1 MSAYDQIGDGYNHT
15 RSADPYIV
23 SRLLSLLAPVS
34 EHTYL
39 DIGCGTGNYTKA
51 LSQAGLK
58 MTGVDPSLKM
68 LSKAQTA
75 SGDIDWRVGSAE
87 AIPLSDEAV
96 HGVVAT
102 LTTHHW
108 NELKAGFS
116 EVARVLKPG
125 GNFVLFTS
133 TPHLMRK
140 YWLKHYFP
148 QMMSH
153 SMEVMPSLERTMLA
167 LAPTSIHVTN
177 VEAYNIL
184 PTLTDQFLY
193 AGKHQPERYL
203 DPQFRQGISSF
214 RLFAESAELV
224 SGLKQLEA
232 DIASG
237 KWKQIREDFQHEEG
251 DYVFLVGRKA

>member
-1 MSAYDQIGDGYNHT
+1 MPAYDQIGDGYNHT
-15 RSADPYIV
+15 RSADPYLV
-23 SRLLSLLAPVS
+23 SRLLDLLAPAS
-34 EHTYL
+34 GHTYL

-51 LSQAGLK
+51 LSKSGLK
-58 MTGVDPSLKM
+58 MIGIDPSIKM
-68 LSKAQTA
+68 LNLAQRST
-75 SGDIDWRVGSAE
+75 SEIDWRVGSAE
-87 AIPLSDEAV
+87 AIPIGDEAV

-108 NELKAGFS
+108 RDLKAGFA

-133 TPHLMRK
+133 TPHLMRR
-140 YWLKHYFP
+140 YWLMQYFP
-148 QMMSH
+148 EMMLH

-167 LAPTSIHVTN
+167 LSPTSIQVCN
-177 VEAYNIL
+177 VEAYDIKS
-184 PTLTDQFLY
+184 TLTDQFLY

-214 RLFAESAELV
+214 RLFADSTELV
-224 SGLKQLEA
+224 SGLTQLET

-237 KWKQIREDFQHEEG
+237 KWQQIRKNFQHQEG